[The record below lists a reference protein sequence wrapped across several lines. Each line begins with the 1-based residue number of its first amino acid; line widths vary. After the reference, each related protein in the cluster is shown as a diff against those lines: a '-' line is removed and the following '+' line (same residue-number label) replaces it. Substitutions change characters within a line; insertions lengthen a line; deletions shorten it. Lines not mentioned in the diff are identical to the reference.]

1 MKMKRASLKYSQQ
14 IVSCTK
20 STMVATDFY
29 LPDDC
34 WEYVKFLIMVG
45 YRLHL
50 NFVSVVSKRF
60 LSITNRLRFS
70 LAIYGITY
78 PFLTRLFL
86 RFTNLTSL
94 NLTCYSFD
102 LNNLLFEISRFP
114 LKLTS
119 LNISNKSI
127 IPTNGLRAFSEN
139 ITTLTSLTCSH
150 ISCINSTDLL
160 VIAECFPLF
169 EELDLSSPLECNND
183 QLLDEVERVSLVI
196 TTSGLISLVITTST
210 TNCFSTCSKI
220 LSFSRWPSGFAA
232 MVPQLKS
239 LQLDHNPWLRDE
251 SIIMIASIFPN
262 LQLLDLTHCYEISEG
277 ICQVLKRCCKIRHLK
292 LAYCSKLK
300 LLGMNFEAP
309 KLEVLDL
316 SNTMVDDETLYV
328 ISKSCCGL
336 LQLLLKNCYHVTE
349 KGVKHVVEKCT
360 KLREINLKGC
370 FKVHANFVA
379 SMIFSRPS
387 LREITAP
394 PGFDSSEKMKFYLSH
409 NCFVW

>member
-1 MKMKRASLKYSQQ
+1 
-14 IVSCTK
+14 
-20 STMVATDFY
+20 MVATDFY

-183 QLLDEVERVSLVI
+183 QLLDELLEVAIRVCCNGV
-196 TTSGLISLVITTST
+196 TST
-210 TNCFSTCSKI
+210 GIVRMIVENSNS
-220 LSFSRWPSGFAA
+220 LMGF
-232 MVPQLKS
+232 VVRPQLKS